1 VAATPRV
8 ISAEYT
14 ALVKF
19 GMTVLWF
26 LTMLGV
32 ALEWLEHVRTHEE
45 IPPVVLAGGV
55 LGVGVWAWIVWTCA
69 RLNRVALTTD
79 ALLVSNFRRE
89 ISVPLRDVDRV
100 RQSLLESGIVIIDLA
115 HDSDLGR
122 RFRFIPKRAAKW
134 AFQQHPIVDH
144 LRDAVADAKKAE
156 LAALTAR

>member
-1 VAATPRV
+1 
-8 ISAEYT
+8 
-14 ALVKF
+14 
-19 GMTVLWF
+19 MTVLWF

-79 ALLVSNFRRE
+79 ALL
-89 ISVPLRDVDRV
+89 
-100 RQSLLESGIVIIDLA
+100 ESGIVIIDLA

-144 LRDAVADAKKAE
+144 LRDAVADAKK
-156 LAALTAR
+156 